1 MKNTQT
7 IGGICRQL
15 QEASKRAETL
25 AMDIEMMEQGSPD
38 TAEIFVGQLMD
49 EAGHCQALVLKL
61 TELLMEATDSDDGEP
76 GTNADEDGGDGSVF
90 AAGDL
95 TAQKGEVEEPKEDG
109 Q

>member
-1 MKNTQT
+1 MKNMND

-15 QEASKRAETL
+15 QKVSERAEHLSMDVEGTEQTNSEL
-25 AMDIEMMEQGSPD
+25 ADLYL
-38 TAEIFVGQLMD
+38 GQLMD

-61 TELLMEATDSDDGEP
+61 TELLMEATDNAGEP
-76 GTNADEDGGDGSVF
+76 GTNADNDGDGSVF

-95 TAQKGEVEEPKEDG
+95 TAQKGEAEEPKEEG